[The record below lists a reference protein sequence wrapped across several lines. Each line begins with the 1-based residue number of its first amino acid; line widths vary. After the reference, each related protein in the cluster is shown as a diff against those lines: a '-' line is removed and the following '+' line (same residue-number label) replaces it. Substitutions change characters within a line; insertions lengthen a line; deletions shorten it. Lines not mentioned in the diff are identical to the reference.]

1 MKKSK
6 KVVSLLLSASMMAAL
21 ISGCGSS
28 SEEGSTGSTTTPKAQ
43 KKDIGANGVPGVD
56 DAALADMLVEAASDP
71 LYSEICVSDPTCTN
85 GILPPMYDSRAD
97 IDKAIPEDAG
107 SYTADEIKIGYQIY
121 MYDNDWF
128 TEIAEGAKA
137 AAEDYGVELVIVS
150 AEGSDEGCLRAVE
163 NLITQGCQGVL
174 LNAVSLDVNNKLA
187 NMCAEAGIMSV
198 GAGIMVGEETG
209 VLTSCTTNNFGS
221 AKASG
226 QVLAEKLSGEHIK
239 AACSLSYWGETN
251 AESRMAGFTAGVFSY
266 RNEENNMGYT
276 EVECETKA
284 VQFWQE
290 VRQNGSASSDEF
302 DFEICSVGESNN
314 TEEGGQKTAEN
325 AFTAHPDINAFFA
338 NNDFEGVGVTNGAR
352 NMGITLGE
360 GGCWVVSANDGYI
373 KALDMIKDGEYLTTC
388 DGGSYANGYAAVAL
402 LCEILLNGYDA
413 NDLTPLTC
421 SAYEPIDES
430 NMDKY
435 YIEGAV
441 LSRGTPSEPQTISE
455 YNKAQAEALSTETA
469 SE

>member
-6 KVVSLLLSASMMAAL
+6 KIISLLVAVSLLTTMVPGC
-21 ISGCGSS
+21 GCGSAEKS
-28 SEEGSTGSTTTPKAQ
+28 AKVAADTEVGG
-43 KKDIGANGVPGVD
+43 DGVVGVD
-56 DAALADMLVEAASDP
+56 DTALAEQLIEAAKNP
-71 LYSEICVSDPTCTN
+71 LYADFCINDPTCTN
-85 GILPPMYDSRAD
+85 GILPPVYDSRAG
-97 IDKAIPEDAG
+97 IDKAVPEDAG
-107 SYTADEIKIGYQIY
+107 SYTPDKVKIGYQIY

-150 AEGSDEGCLRAVE
+150 AEGTDEGCLRAVE
-163 NLITQGCQGVL
+163 NLVTQGCQGIL

-187 NMCAEAGIMSV
+187 NMCTEAGVMSV
-198 GAGIMVGEETG
+198 GAGIMVGAETG

-221 AKASG
+221 AMSCG
-226 QVLAEKLSGEHIK
+226 DLLAQKLSGEHIK

-251 AESRMAGFTAGVFSY
+251 AESRMAGFVAGVFTY
-266 RNEENNMGYT
+266 RNEEMNLGYT
-276 EVECETKA
+276 ETECKVKA
-284 VQFWQE
+284 VEFWEE
-290 VRQNGSASSDEF
+290 VRKNGSASSEEF

-325 AFTAHPDINAFFA
+325 AFTAHHDINAFFA

-352 NMGITLGE
+352 NMNITLGE

-388 DGGSYANGYAAVAL
+388 DGGSYANGYTAVAL
-402 LCEILLNGYDA
+402 LCDVLLNGYDA

-421 SAYEPIDES
+421 SAYEPITNE

-435 YIEGAV
+435 YIAGAV
-441 LSRGTPSEPQTISE
+441 LSRGMPSETQSISKYTKE
-455 YNKAQAEALSTETA
+455 QAEAISN
-469 SE
+469 